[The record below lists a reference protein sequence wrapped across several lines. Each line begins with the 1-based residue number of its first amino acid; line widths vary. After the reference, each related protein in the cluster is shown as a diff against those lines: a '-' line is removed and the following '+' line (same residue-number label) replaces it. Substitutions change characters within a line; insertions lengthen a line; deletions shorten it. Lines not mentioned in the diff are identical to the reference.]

1 MRYVNSAVANC
12 DHAQNQATY
21 CTCEVTE
28 WQNKRNQKIPGT
40 LSNPGNP
47 LDFWYK
53 GIMSPDRM
61 SRDRMSPL
69 LPRRQNFA
77 AGRGLRPL
85 LTQLATPILTS
96 KRPEVNKSGPEL

>member
-61 SRDRMSPL
+61 SRDRMSCDKM
-69 LPRRQNFA
+69 LPCQKCCRAENVA
-77 AGRGLRPL
+77 
-85 LTQLATPILTS
+85 
-96 KRPEVNKSGPEL
+96 V